1 MGLESLSKILSINLK
16 RNFLPHFFIAIAIT
30 LLTPVVF
37 GISSLEKNLA
47 AQPLEMLLS
56 LTGTVLLTPIFLPE
70 QNECIRDVIR
80 SKRTN
85 YLTVCIIRVLYS
97 IVFLAGIFGC
107 FAAVMYFSE
116 SDITLAHFTGGLAS
130 ALFLGSVGFAAAGI
144 SSNTTV
150 GYMVS
155 VIYYIANFGL
165 KGKLGKLFLFSMS
178 ADDFEP
184 KYLIIILS
192 VVLVVCT
199 FLYLKFVKRM

>member
-16 RNFLPHFFIAIAIT
+16 RNFLPHFFIAIVIV
-30 LLTPVVF
+30 LLTPIVF

-80 SKRTN
+80 SKRTD
-85 YLTVCIIRVLYS
+85 YLTVCLMRVMYS
-97 IVFLAGIFGC
+97 IVFLAAIFGC
-107 FAAVMYFSE
+107 FVAVMYFSE
-116 SDITLAHFTGGLAS
+116 SNVTPAHFTGGFAS

-144 SSNTTV
+144 SSSTTV

-155 VIYYIANFGL
+155 AIYYIANFGL
-165 KGKLGKLFLFSMS
+165 KSKLGKLFLFSMS
-178 ADDFEP
+178 ANDFTP
-184 KYLIIILS
+184 KYFIIIAS
-192 VVLVVCT
+192 IVLILCT
-199 FLYLKFVKRM
+199 FLYLKFIKRM